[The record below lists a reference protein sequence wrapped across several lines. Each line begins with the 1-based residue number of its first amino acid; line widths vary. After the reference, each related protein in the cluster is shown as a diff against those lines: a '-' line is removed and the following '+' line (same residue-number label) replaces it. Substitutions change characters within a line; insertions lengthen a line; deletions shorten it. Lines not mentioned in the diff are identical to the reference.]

1 MILFSLMLG
10 CVPEQ
15 NNDGFGIVGTNPDR
29 DIDTAEDVADTNTG
43 DVSPDDSGGGT
54 ALEDPFAA
62 DSSSVCGD
70 RTVGTDIGDC
80 AVNFGL
86 IDREGEVVQLHS
98 YAGSVLFLDLSGFG

>member
-15 NNDGFGIVGTNPDR
+15 NNDGFGIAGSSPDR
-29 DIDTAEDVADTNTG
+29 NLDTADDVVGDTEDTSTG
-43 DVSPDDSGGGT
+43 DSTDD
-54 ALEDPFAA
+54 AVLENPFAA

-70 RTVGTDIGDC
+70 RNVGADIGDC

-86 IDREGEVVQLHS
+86 IDRDGEVVQLHS
-98 YAGSVLFLDLSGFG
+98 YAGSVVFLDLSGFG